1 MLGAAEPAGHWPMT
15 TLLLSTLAVIALAM
29 VLVFNTLIR
38 RRNAAENAYAGI
50 DVYLTMRYDLI
61 PNLVETVKGYAQHE
75 RETLHAI
82 TAARAEAI
90 AGDLPSNRR
99 VLLDNR
105 IGESMRRLFALA
117 EAYPDL
123 KASENFQQLQRA
135 LNEVEERLSA
145 ARRAFNASVLDYNN
159 AIDQFPTNL
168 VAMTMGFQRRAF
180 LDAPDQVRQAPRV
193 GAQLANGARD
203 A

>member
-1 MLGAAEPAGHWPMT
+1 MT
-15 TLLLSTLAVIALAM
+15 SILLAILAVLAFGM
-29 VLVFNTLIR
+29 VWVFNILIR
-38 RRNAAENAYAGI
+38 RRNAAENAFAGI

-61 PNLVETVKGYAQHE
+61 PNLVETVKGYARHE
-75 RETLHAI
+75 RETLQAI
-82 TAARAEAI
+82 TEARAEALS
-90 AGDLPSNRR
+90 GDLPSNRR

-105 IGESMRRLFALA
+105 IGEGMRRLFAVA

-159 AIDQFPTNL
+159 AVDQFPTNL
-168 VAMTMGFQRRAF
+168 VAMAMGFRRRAF
-180 LDAPDQVRQAPRV
+180 LDAPDHVRLAPRV
-193 GAQLANGARD
+193 GVHLADGARD